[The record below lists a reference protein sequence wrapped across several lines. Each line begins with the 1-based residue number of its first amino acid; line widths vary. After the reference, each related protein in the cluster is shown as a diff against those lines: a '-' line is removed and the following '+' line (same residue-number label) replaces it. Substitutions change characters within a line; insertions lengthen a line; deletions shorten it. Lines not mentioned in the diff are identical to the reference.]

1 MKKILPL
8 LFLLL
13 LFSGCAYYNAF
24 YNAKKYYNE
33 GMELKKKGNK
43 AYIDKFR
50 KSAEKCEKVI
60 AWYPNSRWM
69 DDAIYLLGLNFYE
82 QDQFDRAER
91 KFRELLEYYPDSPFA
106 PWSYLYLGKIYIK
119 RGKVSDAM
127 FYLSMAKKSGDEK
140 VIEEV
145 TKEELKVY
153 LEDGEHEK
161 VINLGNEYIKKYPA
175 KKEEIMKL
183 IADAYLSKGD
193 TTRAILYYRK
203 TMGENTPDS
212 LKIKLGE
219 IYMRKNMPDSTIS
232 LLKGMSGPDAKILL
246 AKAYVKTGYPDS
258 AIASIEEIARIR
270 RDKYSLVSNI
280 LLSEIYQA
288 KGDTAAM
295 MKALKKAKGL
305 SVEDP
310 LKEYALRKY
319 NYYADLERSKTD
331 TTFNDSTLAEDLYL
345 YAEALYLYAEKPDE
359 ALRIFLKLERKYPE
373 FYLRK
378 KSMFARAYLYLNYL
392 HDTISAI
399 KVLDTLTSTQD
410 TSVYVKKAGDLLNEI
425 QKDKTTNKETE

>member
-1 MKKILPL
+1 LRKTLPL
-8 LFLLL
+8 LIL

-33 GMELKKKGNK
+33 GLELKKKGNK
-43 AYIDKFR
+43 AYMDKFR

-127 FYLSMAKKSGDEK
+127 FYLTMAKKSGDKK

-193 TTRAILYYRK
+193 TTRAMLYYRK

-219 IYMRKNMPDSTIS
+219 IYMEKNMSDSTIS
-232 LLKGMSGPDAKILL
+232 LLKGINNPDAKILL
-246 AKAYVKTGYPDS
+246 AKAYVKIDNPDS
-258 AIASIEEIARIR
+258 AIACIEEIARIR
-270 RDKYSLVSNI
+270 RDKYSLISNI

-288 KGDTAAM
+288 RGDTAGM

-305 SVEDP
+305 SVDDP
-310 LKEYALRKY
+310 LKEFALRKY

-331 TTFNDSTLAEDLYL
+331 STFNDSILAEDLYL
-345 YAEALYLYAEKPDE
+345 YAEALYLYAGKPDE
-359 ALRIFLKLERKYPE
+359 AIRVFLKLEREYPE

-392 HDTISAI
+392 HDTLSAL
-399 KVLDTLTSTQD
+399 KLLDTITTFQD
-410 TSVYVKKAGDLLNEI
+410 TSIYVKKARELLNEI
-425 QKDKTTNKETE
+425 QKDTTNSKTTE

>member
-1 MKKILPL
+1 MRKTLPL
-8 LFLLL
+8 LIL

-33 GMELKKKGNK
+33 GLELKKKGNK
-43 AYIDKFR
+43 AYMDKFR

-106 PWSYLYLGKIYIK
+106 PWAYLYLGKIYIK

-127 FYLSMAKKSGDEK
+127 FYLTMAKKSGDK
-140 VIEEV
+140 RVIEEV

-219 IYMRKNMPDSTIS
+219 IYMGKNMPDSAIS
-232 LLKGMSGPDAKILL
+232 LLKGINNPDAKILL
-246 AKAYVKTGYPDS
+246 AKAYVKTGNPDS

-270 RDKYSLVSNI
+270 RDKYSLISNI
-280 LLSEIYQA
+280 LLSEIYQT
-288 KGDTAAM
+288 KGDTTGM
-295 MKALKKAKGL
+295 MKTLKKAKGL
-305 SVEDP
+305 SVDNP
-310 LKEYALRKY
+310 LKEFALRKY

-331 TTFNDSTLAEDLYL
+331 STFNDSILAEDLYL
-345 YAEALYLYAEKPDE
+345 YAEALYLYAGKPDE
-359 ALRIFLKLERKYPE
+359 AIKVFLKLEREYPE

-392 HDTISAI
+392 HDTLSAL
-399 KVLDTLTSTQD
+399 KLLDTITTLQD
-410 TSVYVKKAGDLLNEI
+410 TSIYVKKARELLNEI
-425 QKDKTTNKETE
+425 QKDTTNSKTTE

>member
-1 MKKILPL
+1 
-8 LFLLL
+8 
-13 LFSGCAYYNAF
+13 
-24 YNAKKYYNE
+24 
-33 GMELKKKGNK
+33 KKGNK
-43 AYIDKFR
+43 AYMDKFR

-127 FYLSMAKKSGDEK
+127 FYLTMAKKSGDK
-140 VIEEV
+140 RVIEEV

-193 TTRAILYYRK
+193 TTRAMFYYKK

-219 IYMRKNMPDSTIS
+219 IYMGKNMPDSAIS
-232 LLKGMSGPDAKILL
+232 LLKGINNPDAKILL
-246 AKAYVKTGYPDS
+246 AKAYVKTGMPDS

-270 RDKYSLVSNI
+270 RDKYSLISNI

-288 KGDTAAM
+288 KGDTTGM
-295 MKALKKAKGL
+295 MKTLKKAKGL
-305 SVEDP
+305 SVDDP
-310 LKEYALRKY
+310 LKEFALRKY
-319 NYYADLERSKTD
+319 NYYIDLERSKTD
-331 TTFNDSTLAEDLYL
+331 STFNDSILAEDLYL
-345 YAEALYLYAEKPDE
+345 YAEALYLYAGKPDE
-359 ALRIFLKLERKYPE
+359 AIRVFLKLEREYPE

-392 HDTISAI
+392 HDTLSAL
-399 KVLDTLTSTQD
+399 KLLDTITTFQD
-410 TSVYVKKAGDLLNEI
+410 TSIYVKKARELLNEI
-425 QKDKTTNKETE
+425 QKNTTNSKTTE